1 MEQFRRLERGKL
13 AALAQALQT
22 ECPQQKSEHEEQAR
36 AYAKIIDVLSREGQE
51 AVMRLRS

>member
-1 MEQFRRLERGKL
+1 MEQFRRLERGRL
-13 AALAQALQT
+13 AALAQALLAK
-22 ECPQQKSEHEEQAR
+22 CPRQKSEHEEQAR